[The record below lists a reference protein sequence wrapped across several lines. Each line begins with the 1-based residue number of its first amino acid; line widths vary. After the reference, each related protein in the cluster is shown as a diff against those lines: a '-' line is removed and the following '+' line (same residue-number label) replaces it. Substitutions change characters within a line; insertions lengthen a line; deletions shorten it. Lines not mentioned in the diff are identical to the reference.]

1 MTLWIFI
8 GISVY
13 HVLFIT
19 WFRHELINAP
29 TDKELWGKKWI
40 DTQCVCYENL
50 PAENIGGCFFIRE
63 HGRVSLATL
72 FSGTHERK

>member
-19 WFRHELINAP
+19 WFRHELINAL
-29 TDKELWGKKWI
+29 TDKELWGKEM
-40 DTQCVCYENL
+40 D
-50 PAENIGGCFFIRE
+50 
-63 HGRVSLATL
+63 
-72 FSGTHERK
+72 